1 MGGSDPAGATRL
13 VLEALA
19 RAGQR
24 GLLVTGWGGLEAEK
38 TPDSVFKIENAPY
51 AWLFPRM
58 AAVVHHGGAGTTG
71 AGLQAG
77 KPTVICPFV
86 ADQPFWGRRV
96 AALGAGPPPIPQ
108 RKLTVDNLA
117 SAIRQAVTDDR
128 MRQCAAELGEKIRA
142 EDGAGRAASLIE
154 KYAAER

>member
-1 MGGSDPAGATRL
+1 L
-13 VLEALA
+13 ALSL
-19 RAGQR
+19 R
-24 GLLVTGWGGLEAEK
+24 
-38 TPDSVFKIENAPY
+38 
-51 AWLFPRM
+51 
-58 AAVVHHGGAGTTG
+58 GAGTTG

-77 KPTVICPFV
+77 KPTVIRPFV

-96 AALGAGPPPIPQ
+96 AALSAGPPSIPQ

-117 SAIRQAVTDDR
+117 SAIRQAVTDAR
-128 MRQCAAELGEKIRA
+128 MQKRAADLREKIRA

>member
-1 MGGSDPAGATRL
+1 
-13 VLEALA
+13 LE
-19 RAGQR
+19 
-24 GLLVTGWGGLEAEK
+24 TEK
-38 TPDSVFKIENAPY
+38 LPENVFKVENAPY
-51 AWLFPRM
+51 TWLFPRM

-86 ADQPFWGRRV
+86 ADQPFWGQRV

-117 SAIRQAVTDDR
+117 SAIRQAVTDAR
-128 MRQCAAELGEKIRA
+128 MQKRAADLGEKIRA